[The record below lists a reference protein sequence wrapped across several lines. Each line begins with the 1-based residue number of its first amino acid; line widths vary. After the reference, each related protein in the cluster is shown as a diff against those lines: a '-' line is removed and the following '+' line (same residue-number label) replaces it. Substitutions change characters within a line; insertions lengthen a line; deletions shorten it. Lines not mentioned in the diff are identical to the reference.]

1 MGEATRVQKGI
12 EVVVVLGGGGS
23 GMAVGGV
30 GKQIMCS
37 NLRCS

>member
-23 GMAVGGV
+23 GWS
-30 GKQIMCS
+30 GKADYVQ
-37 NLRCS
+37 